1 MNDDKTTAI
10 VPLLIE
16 ETSKDGV
23 KIREFTFSGGPTPK
37 YIIDSKIGR
46 KLYNRIEGEIW
57 HKINSIAKDQ
67 GVVKLWMREN
77 VQNRCY
83 LLSSTLKDVCDL
95 NATDLAKS
103 GFLDTSIYSSVLFLD
118 QCENFLMSQ
127 MRKGHHAAIKKALKF
142 LSVNYYDSDSISPE
156 KMEQFRERY
165 FYIAGKVT
173 RPYKTFDILYD
184 FIKSNNGVLFEAC
197 LGNKAVGY
205 SYVIIY
211 KGYAYYAMSCT
222 ESEYKE
228 FNVSHYLQW
237 KIIIKLK
244 QIGVIFYE
252 LGEQHFEPTFFYS
265 VSEKIKGI
273 SAFKRGFGGRMI
285 LQISGEYFY
294 DKEFFKKTF
303 DERILRY
310 IEERWK

>member
-1 MNDDKTTAI
+1 VLLSKAWHGLEKKVDIFYLGQVSEKCWDDFCQNQESAWFLHTTDWVKYCENSRFNVRSQNCSFVVMNDDKTTAI

-165 FYIAGKVT
+165 FYIAGKLT
-173 RPYKTFDILYD
+173 RPYKT
-184 FIKSNNGVLFEAC
+184 
-197 LGNKAVGY
+197 
-205 SYVIIY
+205 
-211 KGYAYYAMSCT
+211 
-222 ESEYKE
+222 
-228 FNVSHYLQW
+228 
-237 KIIIKLK
+237 
-244 QIGVIFYE
+244 
-252 LGEQHFEPTFFYS
+252 
-265 VSEKIKGI
+265 
-273 SAFKRGFGGRMI
+273 
-285 LQISGEYFY
+285 
-294 DKEFFKKTF
+294 
-303 DERILRY
+303 
-310 IEERWK
+310 